1 MKGNTLTD
9 FIDDLLSMGG
19 PEKEFVFHDRF
30 FFLQSSCDGN
40 HCTLV
45 IDEYDNTIPQEKRF
59 LKSHRFS
66 GKTLAECVS
75 AFEKAPIFHGLTLY
89 EAENAIEVL
98 FG

>member
-1 MKGNTLTD
+1 MQNALRKNLHRSPFNDFNGTD
-9 FIDDLLSMGG
+9 L
-19 PEKEFVFHDRF
+19 FHDRF

-75 AFEKAPIFHGLTLY
+75 AFEKAPIFHGQTLY